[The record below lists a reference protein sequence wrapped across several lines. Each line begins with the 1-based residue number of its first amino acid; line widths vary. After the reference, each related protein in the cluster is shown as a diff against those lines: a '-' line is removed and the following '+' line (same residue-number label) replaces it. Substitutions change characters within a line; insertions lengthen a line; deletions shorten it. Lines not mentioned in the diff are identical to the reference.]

1 MSSKNY
7 WREREE
13 RQRKLNIKN
22 EAEYQKKL
30 DDIYA
35 DMLENIE
42 KEINGFYVK
51 YAKAEGITMAE
62 AKKRIAKIDI
72 EAYAKKAK
80 RYVKNKDLSK
90 KANDEMRY
98 YNAAMKINRLELLK
112 ANIGMHLVGGYDE
125 IEKMFGDVFTQRTEE
140 EMRKQAGILG
150 KTINDNAKK
159 ARVIVDASYKNATWS
174 ERIWAHQSMLKS
186 EIDKLLQEGLIQGK
200 HPSVLARHLEKR
212 FGVSKSNAIRL
223 MVTELARV
231 QTEAQKQSYIENGFD
246 YYQYIACQKLDAC
259 SECKRLDEEVFK
271 VIDMMPGEN
280 APPMH
285 PYCHCSTAAHMDD
298 NDYEKWLDTYSEH
311 GLDFDTWK
319 NSAEQEESKKKYMY
333 NDTIDTINYF
343 QKEFSKSEELLK
355 RKAPVYP
362 VIKYGELPSEIYP
375 AIQSMKGSVPKNIWI
390 VQAYLQVIFARC
402 IPLLTLTEKSQ
413 VGSNDLIYQTVSYIS
428 ANFRKSFLLED
439 MAKDLGVSK
448 YVLSRV
454 FSKTF
459 HRNFNQYLNDARL
472 GYAKQRLENTND
484 PITTICLDSGYE
496 SQRTFNRVFKEKYM
510 VSPSEYR
517 KKLLL

>member
-13 RQRKLNIKN
+13 RQRKQNIKS

-35 DMLENIE
+35 NMLDNIE

-80 RYVKNKDLSK
+80 RYVKDKDLSK

-140 EMRKQAGILG
+140 EMWKQAGILG

-212 FGVSKSNAIRL
+212 FGVSESNAMRL

-231 QTEAQKQSYIENGFD
+231 QTEAQKQSFIQNGFEE
-246 YYQYIACQKLDAC
+246 YEYIACEKTDAC
-259 SECKRLDEEVFK
+259 SQCRSLDGKVFK
-271 VIDMMPGEN
+271 VEDMMSGEN

-311 GLDFDTWK
+311 GLDFESWQQLKAQGK
-319 NSAEQEESKKKYMY
+319 NDKIQLDENELNALMKYKSFESYTINDLLRKNQNPQKLPSKEREFTQQLDSALSKMPNYEGDLIRTVDFSDYPDPKERLEKYMEQFVSGKSTKIHQYWSTSKEEGY
-333 NDTIDTINYF
+333 NKKAQVRIYIQNSKNGRDISSIGLDE
-343 QKEFSKSEELLK
+343 KEVLYERESE
-355 RKAPVYP
+355 
-362 VIKYGELPSEIYP
+362 
-375 AIQSMKGSVPKNIWI
+375 
-390 VQAYLQVIFARC
+390 F
-402 IPLLTLTEKSQ
+402 
-413 VGSNDLIYQTVSYIS
+413 
-428 ANFRKSFLLED
+428 
-439 MAKDLGVSK
+439 
-448 YVLSRV
+448 YVLS
-454 FSKTF
+454 
-459 HRNFNQYLNDARL
+459 
-472 GYAKQRLENTND
+472 
-484 PITTICLDSGYE
+484 
-496 SQRTFNRVFKEKYM
+496 
-510 VSPSEYR
+510 
-517 KKLLL
+517 KKLVDGIWYVLLCEV

>member
-112 ANIGMHLVGGYDE
+112 ANIGVHLVGGYDE
-125 IEKMFGDVFTQRTEE
+125 LEKIFGDAFTQRTEE

-150 KTINDNAKK
+150 KTIQNNGEK
-159 ARVIVDASYKNATWS
+159 AEVIVNASYKNATWS

-212 FGVSKSNAIRL
+212 FGISESNAMRL

-231 QTEAQKQSYIENGFD
+231 QTEAQKQSFIQNGFEE
-246 YYQYIACQKLDAC
+246 YEYIACEKADAC
-259 SECKRLDEEVFK
+259 SQCRSLDGKVFK
-271 VIDMMPGEN
+271 VEDMMPGEN

-311 GLDFDTWK
+311 GLDF
-319 NSAEQEESKKKYMY
+319 E
-333 NDTIDTINYF
+333 
-343 QKEFSKSEELLK
+343 
-355 RKAPVYP
+355 
-362 VIKYGELPSEIYP
+362 
-375 AIQSMKGSVPKNIWI
+375 
-390 VQAYLQVIFARC
+390 
-402 IPLLTLTEKSQ
+402 
-413 VGSNDLIYQTVSYIS
+413 
-428 ANFRKSFLLED
+428 
-439 MAKDLGVSK
+439 
-448 YVLSRV
+448 
-454 FSKTF
+454 
-459 HRNFNQYLNDARL
+459 
-472 GYAKQRLENTND
+472 
-484 PITTICLDSGYE
+484 
-496 SQRTFNRVFKEKYM
+496 
-510 VSPSEYR
+510 
-517 KKLLL
+517 

>member
-51 YAKAEGITMAE
+51 YAKSEGITMAE
-62 AKKRIAKIDI
+62 AKKRISEIDI

-112 ANIGMHLVGGYDE
+112 ANIGMHLVGGYNE
-125 IEKMFGDVFTQRTEE
+125 LEKIFGDAFTQRTEE

-150 KTINDNAKK
+150 KTIQNNGEK
-159 ARVIVDASYKNATWS
+159 AEVIVNASYKNATWS

-212 FGVSKSNAIRL
+212 FGVSESNAMRL

-231 QTEAQKQSYIENGFD
+231 QTEAQKQSFIQNGFEE
-246 YYQYIACQKLDAC
+246 YEYIACEKADAC
-259 SECKRLDEEVFK
+259 SQCRSLDGKVFK
-271 VIDMMPGEN
+271 VEDMMPGEN

-298 NDYEKWLDTYSEH
+298 NDYDYEKWLDTYSEH
-311 GLDFDTWK
+311 GLDFESWQQLKAQSRNDK
-319 NSAEQEESKKKYMY
+319 IQLDEDELSALMKYKSFESY
-333 NDTIDTINYF
+333 TINDLLRRCEDP
-343 QKEFSKSEELLK
+343 QK
-355 RKAPVYP
+355 
-362 VIKYGELPSEIYP
+362 LP
-375 AIQSMKGSVPKNIWI
+375 
-390 VQAYLQVIFARC
+390 
-402 IPLLTLTEKSQ
+402 EKDQ
-413 VGSNDLIYQTVSYIS
+413 QFVS
-428 ANFRKSFLLED
+428 SF
-439 MAKDLGVSK
+439 
-448 YVLSRV
+448 
-454 FSKTF
+454 
-459 HRNFNQYLNDARL
+459 RL
-472 GYAKQRLENTND
+472 GIN
-484 PITTICLDSGYE
+484 E
-496 SQRTFNRVFKEKYM
+496 SASIRRGF
-510 VSPSEYR
+510 S
-517 KKLLL
+517 

>member
-1 MSSKNY
+1 
-7 WREREE
+7 
-13 RQRKLNIKN
+13 
-22 EAEYQKKL
+22 
-30 DDIYA
+30 
-35 DMLENIE
+35 
-42 KEINGFYVK
+42 
-51 YAKAEGITMAE
+51 
-62 AKKRIAKIDI
+62 
-72 EAYAKKAK
+72 
-80 RYVKNKDLSK
+80 
-90 KANDEMRY
+90 
-98 YNAAMKINRLELLK
+98 
-112 ANIGMHLVGGYDE
+112 MHLVGGYDE

-333 NDTIDTINYF
+333 NDTIA
-343 QKEFSKSEELLK
+343 KE
-355 RKAPVYP
+355 
-362 VIKYGELPSEIYP
+362 
-375 AIQSMKGSVPKNIWI
+375 
-390 VQAYLQVIFARC
+390 
-402 IPLLTLTEKSQ
+402 
-413 VGSNDLIYQTVSYIS
+413 DLINS
-428 ANFRKSFLLED
+428 
-439 MAKDLGVSK
+439 
-448 YVLSRV
+448 
-454 FSKTF
+454 
-459 HRNFNQYLNDARL
+459 
-472 GYAKQRLENTND
+472 
-484 PITTICLDSGYE
+484 
-496 SQRTFNRVFKEKYM
+496 
-510 VSPSEYR
+510 SEYR
-517 KKLLL
+517 RKFNNVSDQTKINRTAWKLSKEIIKHRSGTKYEDLAFIDSKTCKYTINKNYNVESQAKMNKPMKKMLNKSAKNEIIAIHNHPGSNVPSTADLIVCKNRGYKFGLVVCHNGKIYKYSVDKDKFNLPIVAAALDWMEAKGYTEKVKKNFMDAGVKMEVF

>member
-1 MSSKNY
+1 MCSKNY

-13 RQRKLNIKN
+13 RQRKQNIKS

-30 DDIYA
+30 DNIYA
-35 DMLENIE
+35 NMLDNIE

-80 RYVKNKDLSK
+80 RYVKDKDLSK

-140 EMRKQAGILG
+140 EMWKQAGILG

-212 FGVSKSNAIRL
+212 FGVSESNAMRL

-231 QTEAQKQSYIENGFD
+231 QTEAQKQSFIQNGFEE
-246 YYQYIACQKLDAC
+246 YEYIACEKTDAC
-259 SECKRLDEEVFK
+259 SQCRSLDGKVFK
-271 VIDMMPGEN
+271 VEDMMSGEN

-311 GLDFDTWK
+311 GLDFESWQQLKAQSRNDKIQLDEDELSALMKYKSFESYTINDLLRK
-319 NSAEQEESKKKYMY
+319 NQNPQKLPSKEREFTQQLDSALSKMPNYEGDLIRTVDFSDYPDPKERLEKYMEQFVSGKSTKIHQYWSTSKEEGY
-333 NDTIDTINYF
+333 NKKAQVRIYIQNSKNGRDISSIGLDE
-343 QKEFSKSEELLK
+343 KEVLYERESE
-355 RKAPVYP
+355 
-362 VIKYGELPSEIYP
+362 
-375 AIQSMKGSVPKNIWI
+375 
-390 VQAYLQVIFARC
+390 F
-402 IPLLTLTEKSQ
+402 
-413 VGSNDLIYQTVSYIS
+413 
-428 ANFRKSFLLED
+428 
-439 MAKDLGVSK
+439 
-448 YVLSRV
+448 YVLS
-454 FSKTF
+454 
-459 HRNFNQYLNDARL
+459 
-472 GYAKQRLENTND
+472 
-484 PITTICLDSGYE
+484 
-496 SQRTFNRVFKEKYM
+496 
-510 VSPSEYR
+510 
-517 KKLLL
+517 KKLVDGIWHVLLCEV

>member
-13 RQRKLNIKN
+13 RQRKQNIRH

-30 DDIYA
+30 DNIYA
-35 DMLENIE
+35 NMLDNIE

-80 RYVKNKDLSK
+80 HYVKNKDLSK

-125 IEKMFGDVFTQRTEE
+125 IEKMFGDAFTQRTEE

-150 KTINDNAKK
+150 KTINDEAKK
-159 ARVIVDASYKNATWS
+159 ARVIVNSSYKNATWS

-200 HPSVLARHLEKR
+200 HPSVLARHLKKR
-212 FGVSKSNAIRL
+212 FGVSESNAMRL

-246 YYQYIACQKLDAC
+246 HYQYIACQKLDAC
-259 SECKRLDEEVFK
+259 SECKRLDEKVFK

-311 GLDFDTWK
+311 GLDFESWQQLKAQSRNDKIQLDEDELSALMKYKSFESYTINDLLRRCEDPQKLPEKDQQFVSHLDSALTKVPQYEGDLVRAVDFSSYADCEERIIKCVEEFVEKKEIIIDQYWSTSK
-319 NSAEQEESKKKYMY
+319 EEGYNEEAKIVIYIQNSKKGRDISQLGLDEKEVLYERKSGFKVLSKKKVDGVWY
-333 NDTIDTINYF
+333 I
-343 QKEFSKSEELLK
+343 LL
-355 RKAPVYP
+355 REV
-362 VIKYGELPSEIYP
+362 
-375 AIQSMKGSVPKNIWI
+375 
-390 VQAYLQVIFARC
+390 
-402 IPLLTLTEKSQ
+402 
-413 VGSNDLIYQTVSYIS
+413 
-428 ANFRKSFLLED
+428 
-439 MAKDLGVSK
+439 
-448 YVLSRV
+448 
-454 FSKTF
+454 
-459 HRNFNQYLNDARL
+459 
-472 GYAKQRLENTND
+472 
-484 PITTICLDSGYE
+484 
-496 SQRTFNRVFKEKYM
+496 
-510 VSPSEYR
+510 
-517 KKLLL
+517 

>member
-13 RQRKLNIKN
+13 RQRKQNIKN

-35 DMLENIE
+35 NMLDNIE

-72 EAYAKKAK
+72 DAYAKKAK
-80 RYVKNKDLSK
+80 RYVKDKDLSK

-159 ARVIVDASYKNATWS
+159 ARAIVDASYKNATWS

-212 FGVSKSNAIRL
+212 FGVSESNAMRL

-231 QTEAQKQSYIENGFD
+231 QTEAQKQSFIQNGFEE
-246 YYQYIACQKLDAC
+246 YEYIACEKADAC
-259 SECKRLDEEVFK
+259 SQCRSLDGKVFK
-271 VIDMMPGEN
+271 VEDMMPGEN

-311 GLDFDTWK
+311 GLDFESWQQLKAQSRNDKIQLDEDELSALMKYKSFESYTINDLLRRCEDPQKLPEKDQQFISHLDSALMKVPQYEGDLVRAVDFSNYADCEERIIKCVEEFVEKKEIIIDQYWSTSK
-319 NSAEQEESKKKYMY
+319 EEGYNEEAKIVIYIQNSKKGRDISQLGLDEKEVLYERKSGFKVLSKKKVDGVWY
-333 NDTIDTINYF
+333 I
-343 QKEFSKSEELLK
+343 LL
-355 RKAPVYP
+355 REV
-362 VIKYGELPSEIYP
+362 
-375 AIQSMKGSVPKNIWI
+375 
-390 VQAYLQVIFARC
+390 
-402 IPLLTLTEKSQ
+402 
-413 VGSNDLIYQTVSYIS
+413 
-428 ANFRKSFLLED
+428 
-439 MAKDLGVSK
+439 
-448 YVLSRV
+448 
-454 FSKTF
+454 
-459 HRNFNQYLNDARL
+459 
-472 GYAKQRLENTND
+472 
-484 PITTICLDSGYE
+484 
-496 SQRTFNRVFKEKYM
+496 
-510 VSPSEYR
+510 
-517 KKLLL
+517 

>member
-13 RQRKLNIKN
+13 RQRKQNIKS

-35 DMLENIE
+35 NMLDNIE

-80 RYVKNKDLSK
+80 RYVKDKDLSK

-140 EMRKQAGILG
+140 EMWKQAGILG

-212 FGVSKSNAIRL
+212 FGVSESNAMRL

-231 QTEAQKQSYIENGFD
+231 QTEAQKQSFIQNGFEE
-246 YYQYIACQKLDAC
+246 YEYIACEKTDAC
-259 SECKRLDEEVFK
+259 SQCRSLDGKVFK
-271 VIDMMPGEN
+271 VEDMMSGEN

-311 GLDFDTWK
+311 GLDFESWQQLKAQGK
-319 NSAEQEESKKKYMY
+319 NDKIQLDENELNALMKYKSFESYTINDLLRKNQNPQKLPSKEREFTQQLDSALSKMPNYEGDLIRTVDFSDYPDPKERLEKYMEQFVSGKSTKIHQYWSTSKEEGY
-333 NDTIDTINYF
+333 NKKAQVRIYI
-343 QKEFSKSEELLK
+343 QKSKNGRDISSIGLDEKEVLYERESEF
-355 RKAPVYP
+355 
-362 VIKYGELPSEIYP
+362 
-375 AIQSMKGSVPKNIWI
+375 
-390 VQAYLQVIFARC
+390 
-402 IPLLTLTEKSQ
+402 
-413 VGSNDLIYQTVSYIS
+413 
-428 ANFRKSFLLED
+428 
-439 MAKDLGVSK
+439 
-448 YVLSRV
+448 YVLS
-454 FSKTF
+454 
-459 HRNFNQYLNDARL
+459 
-472 GYAKQRLENTND
+472 
-484 PITTICLDSGYE
+484 
-496 SQRTFNRVFKEKYM
+496 
-510 VSPSEYR
+510 
-517 KKLLL
+517 KKLVDGIWYVLLCEV

>member
-51 YAKAEGITMAE
+51 YAKSEGITMAE
-62 AKKRIAKIDI
+62 AKKRISEIDI

-125 IEKMFGDVFTQRTEE
+125 LEKIFGDAFTQRTEE

-150 KTINDNAKK
+150 KTIQNNGEK
-159 ARVIVDASYKNATWS
+159 AEVIVNASYKNATWS

-212 FGVSKSNAIRL
+212 FGVSESNAMRL

-231 QTEAQKQSYIENGFD
+231 QTEAQKQSFIQNGFEE
-246 YYQYIACQKLDAC
+246 YEYIACEKADAC
-259 SECKRLDEEVFK
+259 SQCRSLDGKVFK
-271 VIDMMPGEN
+271 VEDMMPGEN

-311 GLDFDTWK
+311 GLDF
-319 NSAEQEESKKKYMY
+319 ESWQQLKAQSR
-333 NDTIDTINYF
+333 ND
-343 QKEFSKSEELLK
+343 
-355 RKAPVYP
+355 
-362 VIKYGELPSEIYP
+362 
-375 AIQSMKGSVPKNIWI
+375 
-390 VQAYLQVIFARC
+390 
-402 IPLLTLTEKSQ
+402 
-413 VGSNDLIYQTVSYIS
+413 
-428 ANFRKSFLLED
+428 
-439 MAKDLGVSK
+439 
-448 YVLSRV
+448 
-454 FSKTF
+454 
-459 HRNFNQYLNDARL
+459 
-472 GYAKQRLENTND
+472 
-484 PITTICLDSGYE
+484 
-496 SQRTFNRVFKEKYM
+496 
-510 VSPSEYR
+510 
-517 KKLLL
+517 

>member
-51 YAKAEGITMAE
+51 YAKSEGITMAE
-62 AKKRIAKIDI
+62 AKKRISEIDI

-125 IEKMFGDVFTQRTEE
+125 LEKIFGDAFTQRTEE

-150 KTINDNAKK
+150 KTIQNNGEK
-159 ARVIVDASYKNATWS
+159 AEVIVNASYKNATWS

-212 FGVSKSNAIRL
+212 FGISESNAMRL

-231 QTEAQKQSYIENGFD
+231 QTEAQKQSFIQNGFEE
-246 YYQYIACQKLDAC
+246 YEYIACEKADAC
-259 SECKRLDEEVFK
+259 SQCRSLDGKVFK
-271 VIDMMPGEN
+271 VEDMMPGEN

-311 GLDFDTWK
+311 GLDFESWQQLKAQSRNDKIQLDEDELSALMKYKSFESYTINDLLRRCEEKDQQFVSHLDSALTKVPQYEGDLVRAVDFSSYADCEERIIKCVEEFVEKKDIIIDQYWSTSK
-319 NSAEQEESKKKYMY
+319 EKGYNEEAKIVIYIQNSKKGRDISQLGLDEKEVLYERKSGFKVLSKKKVDGVWY
-333 NDTIDTINYF
+333 I
-343 QKEFSKSEELLK
+343 LL
-355 RKAPVYP
+355 REV
-362 VIKYGELPSEIYP
+362 
-375 AIQSMKGSVPKNIWI
+375 
-390 VQAYLQVIFARC
+390 
-402 IPLLTLTEKSQ
+402 
-413 VGSNDLIYQTVSYIS
+413 
-428 ANFRKSFLLED
+428 
-439 MAKDLGVSK
+439 
-448 YVLSRV
+448 
-454 FSKTF
+454 
-459 HRNFNQYLNDARL
+459 
-472 GYAKQRLENTND
+472 
-484 PITTICLDSGYE
+484 
-496 SQRTFNRVFKEKYM
+496 
-510 VSPSEYR
+510 
-517 KKLLL
+517 

>member
-13 RQRKLNIKN
+13 RQRKQNIKN

-35 DMLENIE
+35 NMLDNIE

-80 RYVKNKDLSK
+80 RYVKDKDLSK

-159 ARVIVDASYKNATWS
+159 ANVIVNASYKKATWS

-212 FGVSKSNAIRL
+212 FGVSESNAMRL

-231 QTEAQKQSYIENGFD
+231 QTEAQKQSFIQNSFEEYE
-246 YYQYIACQKLDAC
+246 YIACEKTDAC
-259 SECKRLDEEVFK
+259 GQCRALDGKVFK
-271 VIDMMPGEN
+271 VKDMMPGEN

-311 GLDFDTWK
+311 GLDFEEWSKRNSVEKDGEHVIINSGAIKGALTDK
-319 NSAEQEESKKKYMY
+319 NDPLHIKRDSHADKYYEAVRNSKKSFIVNSIAKNTGISVKSIDKVYDHVFINEYDLHGGRRRFDADYYMAESFRRLREGK
-333 NDTIDTINYF
+333 DIQEHDIIM
-343 QKEFSKSEELLK
+343 LK
-355 RKAPVYP
+355 H
-362 VIKYGELPSEIYP
+362 E
-375 AIQSMKGSVPKNIWI
+375 
-390 VQAYLQVIFARC
+390 
-402 IPLLTLTEKSQ
+402 
-413 VGSNDLIYQTVSYIS
+413 
-428 ANFRKSFLLED
+428 
-439 MAKDLGVSK
+439 
-448 YVLSRV
+448 
-454 FSKTF
+454 
-459 HRNFNQYLNDARL
+459 
-472 GYAKQRLENTND
+472 RLE
-484 PITTICLDSGYE
+484 YE
-496 SQRTFNRVFKEKYM
+496 LM
-510 VSPSEYR
+510 
-517 KKLLL
+517 KKLHLKYDEAHRITERKYNYQKALNKFLKENNL

>member
-98 YNAAMKINRLELLK
+98 YNVAMKINRLELLK

-212 FGVSKSNAIRL
+212 FGVSKSNAMRL

-246 YYQYIACQKLDAC
+246 YYQYVACQKLDAC
-259 SECKRLDEEVFK
+259 SECKRLDEKVFK

-319 NSAEQEESKKKYMY
+319 NSTEQEESKTKYMY
-333 NDTIDTINYF
+333 NDTIA
-343 QKEFSKSEELLK
+343 KE
-355 RKAPVYP
+355 
-362 VIKYGELPSEIYP
+362 
-375 AIQSMKGSVPKNIWI
+375 
-390 VQAYLQVIFARC
+390 
-402 IPLLTLTEKSQ
+402 
-413 VGSNDLIYQTVSYIS
+413 DLINS
-428 ANFRKSFLLED
+428 
-439 MAKDLGVSK
+439 
-448 YVLSRV
+448 
-454 FSKTF
+454 
-459 HRNFNQYLNDARL
+459 
-472 GYAKQRLENTND
+472 
-484 PITTICLDSGYE
+484 
-496 SQRTFNRVFKEKYM
+496 
-510 VSPSEYR
+510 SEYR
-517 KKLLL
+517 RKFNNVSDQTKINRTAWKLSKEIIKHRSGTKYEDLAFIDSKTGKYTINKNYNVESQAKMNKPMKKMLNKSAKNEIIAIHNHPGSNVPSTADLIVCKNRGYKFGLVVCHNGKIYKYSVDKDKFNLPIVAAALDWMEAKGYTEKVKKNFMDAGVKMEVF

>member
-7 WREREE
+7 WRKREE
-13 RQRKLNIKN
+13 RQRKQNIRH

-35 DMLENIE
+35 NMLDNIE

-80 RYVKNKDLSK
+80 RYVKDKDLSQ
-90 KANDEMRY
+90 KANEEMRY

-159 ARVIVDASYKNATWS
+159 ARVIVDASYKHATWS

-200 HPSVLARHLEKR
+200 HPSVLVRHLEKQ
-212 FGVSKSNAIRL
+212 FGVSQSNAMRL

-231 QTEAQKQSYIENGFD
+231 QTEAQKQSFLQNGFEE
-246 YYQYIACQKLDAC
+246 YEYIACEKTDAC
-259 SECKRLDEEVFK
+259 SQCKALDGKVFK
-271 VIDMMPGEN
+271 VEDMMPGEN

-298 NDYEKWLDTYSEH
+298 NDYEKWLNTYSEH
-311 GLDFDTWK
+311 GLDFEEWSKRNSVEKDGEHVIINSGAIKGALTDK
-319 NSAEQEESKKKYMY
+319 NDPLHIKRDSHADKYYEAVRNSKKSFIV
-333 NDTIDTINYF
+333 NSI
-343 QKEFSKSEELLK
+343 
-355 RKAPVYP
+355 A
-362 VIKYGELPSEIYP
+362 
-375 AIQSMKGSVPKNIWI
+375 KNTGI
-390 VQAYLQVIFARC
+390 
-402 IPLLTLTEKSQ
+402 
-413 VGSNDLIYQTVSYIS
+413 
-428 ANFRKSFLLED
+428 
-439 MAKDLGVSK
+439 
-448 YVLSRV
+448 
-454 FSKTF
+454 
-459 HRNFNQYLNDARL
+459 
-472 GYAKQRLENTND
+472 
-484 PITTICLDSGYE
+484 
-496 SQRTFNRVFKEKYM
+496 
-510 VSPSEYR
+510 
-517 KKLLL
+517 

>member
-1 MSSKNY
+1 MSGKNY

-13 RQRKLNIKN
+13 RQRKQNIKN

-35 DMLENIE
+35 NMLDNIE

-62 AKKRIAKIDI
+62 AKKRISEIDI

-125 IEKMFGDVFTQRTEE
+125 LEKIFGDAFTQRTEE

-150 KTINDNAKK
+150 KTIQNNGEK
-159 ARVIVDASYKNATWS
+159 AEVIVNASYKNATWS

-212 FGVSKSNAIRL
+212 FGVSKSNAMRL

-246 YYQYIACQKLDAC
+246 YYQYVACQKLDAC
-259 SECKRLDEEVFK
+259 SECKKLDEKVFK

-333 NDTIDTINYF
+333 NDTIAKEDLINSSKYRRKF
-343 QKEFSKSEELLK
+343 DNVSDQTKINRTACKLSKEI
-355 RKAPVYP
+355 
-362 VIKYGELPSEIYP
+362 IKHRSGTKYEDLAFIDVPSTADLIVCKNRGYKFGLVVCHNGKIYKYSVDKDKFNLPIVAAALDWME
-375 AIQSMKGSVPKNIWI
+375 AKG
-390 VQAYLQVIFARC
+390 Y
-402 IPLLTLTEKSQ
+402 TEK
-413 VGSNDLIYQTVSYIS
+413 VKK
-428 ANFRKSFLLED
+428 NFMD
-439 MAKDLGVSK
+439 AGVK
-448 YVLSRV
+448 MEV
-454 FSKTF
+454 F
-459 HRNFNQYLNDARL
+459 
-472 GYAKQRLENTND
+472 
-484 PITTICLDSGYE
+484 
-496 SQRTFNRVFKEKYM
+496 
-510 VSPSEYR
+510 
-517 KKLLL
+517 

>member
-1 MSSKNY
+1 MSGKNY

-13 RQRKLNIKN
+13 RQRKQNIKN

-35 DMLENIE
+35 NMLDNIE

-62 AKKRIAKIDI
+62 AKKRISEIDI

-125 IEKMFGDVFTQRTEE
+125 LEKIFGDAFTQRTEE

-150 KTINDNAKK
+150 KTIQNNGEK
-159 ARVIVDASYKNATWS
+159 AEVIVNASYKNATWS

-212 FGVSKSNAIRL
+212 FGVSKSNAMRL

-246 YYQYIACQKLDAC
+246 YYQYVACQKLDAC
-259 SECKRLDEEVFK
+259 SECKKLDEKVFK

-333 NDTIDTINYF
+333 NDTIAKEDLINSSKYRRKFDNVSDQTKINRTACKLSKEIIKHRSGTKYEDLAFIDSKTGKYTINKNYNVES
-343 QKEFSKSEELLK
+343 QAKMNKPMKKMLNKSAKNEIIAIHNHPGSNVPSTADLIVCKNRGYKFGLVVCHNGK
-355 RKAPVYP
+355 IY
-362 VIKYGELPSEIYP
+362 KYSVDKDKFNLPIVAAALDWME
-375 AIQSMKGSVPKNIWI
+375 AKG
-390 VQAYLQVIFARC
+390 Y
-402 IPLLTLTEKSQ
+402 TEK
-413 VGSNDLIYQTVSYIS
+413 VKKNLMD
-428 ANFRKSFLLED
+428 A
-439 MAKDLGVSK
+439 GVK
-448 YVLSRV
+448 MEV
-454 FSKTF
+454 F
-459 HRNFNQYLNDARL
+459 
-472 GYAKQRLENTND
+472 
-484 PITTICLDSGYE
+484 
-496 SQRTFNRVFKEKYM
+496 
-510 VSPSEYR
+510 
-517 KKLLL
+517 

>member
-51 YAKAEGITMAE
+51 YAKSEGITMAE
-62 AKKRIAKIDI
+62 AKKRISEIDI

-125 IEKMFGDVFTQRTEE
+125 LEKIFGDAFTQRTEE

-150 KTINDNAKK
+150 KTIQNNGEK
-159 ARVIVDASYKNATWS
+159 AEVIVNASYKNATWS

-212 FGVSKSNAIRL
+212 FGISESNAMRL

-231 QTEAQKQSYIENGFD
+231 QTEAQKQSFIQNGFEE
-246 YYQYIACQKLDAC
+246 YEYIACEKADAC
-259 SECKRLDEEVFK
+259 SQCRSLDGKVFK
-271 VIDMMPGEN
+271 VEDMMPGEN

-311 GLDFDTWK
+311 GLDFESWQQLKAQSRNDKIQLDEDELSALMKYKSFEGDLVRAVDFSSYADCEERIIKCVEEFVEKKDIIIDQYWSTSK
-319 NSAEQEESKKKYMY
+319 EKGYNEEAKIVIYIQNSKKGRDISQLGLDEKEVLYERKSGFKVLSKKKVDGVWY
-333 NDTIDTINYF
+333 I
-343 QKEFSKSEELLK
+343 LL
-355 RKAPVYP
+355 REV
-362 VIKYGELPSEIYP
+362 
-375 AIQSMKGSVPKNIWI
+375 
-390 VQAYLQVIFARC
+390 
-402 IPLLTLTEKSQ
+402 
-413 VGSNDLIYQTVSYIS
+413 
-428 ANFRKSFLLED
+428 
-439 MAKDLGVSK
+439 
-448 YVLSRV
+448 
-454 FSKTF
+454 
-459 HRNFNQYLNDARL
+459 
-472 GYAKQRLENTND
+472 
-484 PITTICLDSGYE
+484 
-496 SQRTFNRVFKEKYM
+496 
-510 VSPSEYR
+510 
-517 KKLLL
+517 

>member
-51 YAKAEGITMAE
+51 YAKSEGITMAE
-62 AKKRIAKIDI
+62 AKKRISEIDI

-125 IEKMFGDVFTQRTEE
+125 LEKIFGDAFTQRTEE

-150 KTINDNAKK
+150 KTIQNNGEK
-159 ARVIVDASYKNATWS
+159 AEVIVNASYKNATWS

-212 FGVSKSNAIRL
+212 FGVSASNAMRL

-231 QTEAQKQSYIENGFD
+231 QTEAQKQSFIQNGFEE
-246 YYQYIACQKLDAC
+246 YEYIACEKADAC
-259 SECKRLDEEVFK
+259 NQCRSLDGKVFK
-271 VIDMMPGEN
+271 VEDMMPGEN

-319 NSAEQEESKKKYMY
+319 QLNVTESANIECLRKGSNHVLLDEIKSDHYGRKFNKITKNSAVNNSVRKYSRAILTHR
-333 NDTIDTINYF
+333 NGTD
-343 QKEFSKSEELLK
+343 
-355 RKAPVYP
+355 
-362 VIKYGELPSEIYP
+362 GE
-375 AIQSMKGSVPKNIWI
+375 
-390 VQAYLQVIFARC
+390 
-402 IPLLTLTEKSQ
+402 
-413 VGSNDLIYQTVSYIS
+413 DLYIIS
-428 ANFRKSFLLED
+428 AKTGKRL
-439 MAKDLGVSK
+439 
-448 YVLSRV
+448 
-454 FSKTF
+454 FSKTKGANELGVELSLEEIKIIKQYANVDGIIGIHNHPTNILPTGSDF
-459 HRNFNQYLNDARL
+459 VSAGARGYEFGIVATHDGRVFLYKTGNKPFRSAYFNQNVDKYVSAPYNYDIEKAQIKTLSEF
-472 GYAKQRLENTND
+472 G
-484 PITTICLDSGYE
+484 
-496 SQRTFNRVFKEKYM
+496 KEFGI
-510 VSPSEYR
+510 VWRE
-517 KKLLL
+517 LT

>member
-13 RQRKLNIKN
+13 RQRKQNIKS

-30 DDIYA
+30 DNIYA
-35 DMLENIE
+35 NMLDNIE

-80 RYVKNKDLSK
+80 RYVKDKDLSK

-140 EMRKQAGILG
+140 EMWKQAGILG

-212 FGVSKSNAIRL
+212 FGVSESNAMRL

-231 QTEAQKQSYIENGFD
+231 QTEAQKQSFIQNGFEE
-246 YYQYIACQKLDAC
+246 YEYIACEKTDAC
-259 SECKRLDEEVFK
+259 SQCRSLDGKVFK
-271 VIDMMPGEN
+271 VEDMMSGEN

-311 GLDFDTWK
+311 GLDFESWQQLKAQGK
-319 NSAEQEESKKKYMY
+319 NDKIQLDENELNALMKYKSFESYTINDLLRKNQNPQKLPSKEREFTQQLDSALSKMPNYEGDLIRTVDFSDYPDPKERLEKYMEQFVSGKSTKIHQYWSTSKEEGY
-333 NDTIDTINYF
+333 NKKAQVRIYIQNSKNGRDISSIGLDE
-343 QKEFSKSEELLK
+343 KEVLYERESE
-355 RKAPVYP
+355 
-362 VIKYGELPSEIYP
+362 
-375 AIQSMKGSVPKNIWI
+375 
-390 VQAYLQVIFARC
+390 F
-402 IPLLTLTEKSQ
+402 
-413 VGSNDLIYQTVSYIS
+413 
-428 ANFRKSFLLED
+428 
-439 MAKDLGVSK
+439 
-448 YVLSRV
+448 YVLS
-454 FSKTF
+454 
-459 HRNFNQYLNDARL
+459 
-472 GYAKQRLENTND
+472 
-484 PITTICLDSGYE
+484 
-496 SQRTFNRVFKEKYM
+496 
-510 VSPSEYR
+510 
-517 KKLLL
+517 KKLVDGIWYVLLCEV